1 MPFTFTFTVT
11 RDSTTEVANPLT
23 VNLSVGGTATFGV
36 DYTVSGAASFTST
49 TASVIIPGGATSAT
63 IVATVVPDAI
73 VEPNETIIL
82 TTVPASGVSILGVNP
97 AATATILNDDVG
109 GDPLFASVV
118 LLLPLTTASGLTDI
132 KGKAITG
139 TGTANS
145 TAIADPFGGSSGVR
159 IFNGSEWL
167 SVASSTDFNFPIN
180 QEFSIEFFVYPTAF
194 PTGNSWGLFDGR
206 NPYTASGLYVSA
218 GNNSSGGSP
227 GVGNLILGAIPNTT
241 LAPLST
247 PAILLNQWN
256 YVCYSRDA
264 TGITKCWIRGTLSS
278 TSAAQNI
285 GIVQSGNLLIGKNNV
300 DAIAGYNGKFTGYM
314 SNLRISR
321 AYRDGSTVPTAPF
334 PTN

>member
-1 MPFTFTFTVT
+1 MPFTFTVT
-11 RDSTTEVANPLT
+11 RDNTTEIANPLT

-36 DYTVSGAASFTST
+36 DYTVSGAASFSA
-49 TASVIIPGGATSAT
+49 TAAILVIPGGATSAT
-63 IVATVVPDAI
+63 IVATEIPDAV

-82 TTVPASGVSILGVNP
+82 TIVPASGVSILGVNP
-97 AATATILNDDVG
+97 AATSTILNDDVG

-159 IFNGSEWL
+159 SFSGSEWL

-194 PTGNSWGLFDGR
+194 PAGNSWGLFDGR
-206 NPYTASGLYVSA
+206 NPYTASGLYIGA
-218 GNNSSGGSP
+218 GNNASGSSP
-227 GVGNLILGAIPNTT
+227 GVGNLILGSVTPSTT
-241 LAPLST
+241 LAALST
-247 PAILLNQWN
+247 PPILLNQWN
-256 YVCYSRDA
+256 YCCYSRDA
-264 TGITKCWIRGTLSS
+264 TGVTKCWIRGTLSS

-285 GIVQSGNLLIGKNNV
+285 SIAQSGNLLIGKNNV
-300 DAIAGYNGKFTGYM
+300 DAIAGYNGKLTGYM
-314 SNLRISR
+314 SNFRITR